1 MAESLNIKDIA
12 TVLNSIVNQA
22 TGKSAIAAI
31 TAGDFSSVA
40 TTALI
45 DGYDPV
51 LGAISQVVG
60 KTIISSRPYT
70 GRFSELV
77 ADSERWGYI
86 TRKIVPGVLTAET
99 NGEYTLT
106 DGSHSP
112 DMFDV
117 RKRPMKQFNFYGADT
132 FAYHETYYENQ
143 LDSAFH
149 SLEEFRAFVGGMRQ
163 AFENDRAVMLETL
176 ARDTLT
182 SFVAG
187 IISTNNSSQIRHL
200 LTEYNAVSGGSYTAT
215 TIFYPAAFPDFIKWF
230 QGLIMTESALMES
243 RSVLRHQSV
252 TGFDVY
258 RHTPKAQQRVYMP
271 TSYKNALATEVYSSV
286 FNEQFLRQVDFREI
300 DFWQSAQSPLSIN
313 VTPTIL
319 QAAGTTAAA
328 GSAVSNSIVFGVLMD
343 KDAVGVTLRNESM
356 RTAPFEVAGGYSNVW
371 YKGTRQ
377 HWMDYTE
384 NAVVFMLD

>member
-12 TVLNSIVNQA
+12 SVLNAIVQQA
-22 TGKSAIAAI
+22 TGKSAISAI

-60 KTIISSRPYT
+60 KTIISSRPYN
-70 GRFSELV
+70 GKFAELV

-86 TRKIVPGVLTAET
+86 TRKIVPGTLAAET
-99 NGEYTLT
+99 NGEFSLT
-106 DGSHSP
+106 DGQHSP

-117 RKRPMKQFNFYGADT
+117 RKRPVAQFNFYGADS

-143 LDSAFH
+143 LDMAFH
-149 SLEEFRAFVGGMRQ
+149 SLDEFRSFVGGMRQ
-163 AFENDRAVMLETL
+163 AFENDRAMMLETL

-187 IISTNNSSQIRHL
+187 VISTNNSSQIKHL
-200 LTEYNAVSGGSYTAT
+200 LTEFNTITGGAWTAT
-215 TIFYPAAFPDFIKWF
+215 TIFDNTVFPDFIKWF
-230 QGLIMTESALMES
+230 QGFIMTESSLMES

-258 RHTPKAQQRVYMP
+258 RHTPLAQQRIYMP
-271 TSYKNALATEVYSSV
+271 TSYKNAMATEVYSST
-286 FNEQFLRQVDFREI
+286 FNEQYLKTVDFREI
-300 DFWQSAQSPLSIN
+300 DYWQSAQSPFNIN
-313 VTPTIL
+313 VTPTVL
-319 QAAGTTAAA
+319 QAGGGTAPA
-328 GSAVSNSIVFGVLMD
+328 GSAVSTNKVFAVLMD
-343 KDAVGVTLRNESM
+343 RDAVGVTLRNESM

-384 NAVVFMLD
+384 NAVVFILD